1 MAVFCVVS
9 SLQNHCLR
17 AVACQLPNHETSLY
31 ALPVEIKAKLIH
43 LLSKRGLLTDSN
55 IEKVRLTSWYFTKL
69 KPAQF
74 VEALRP
80 KSIILSFVKLTAQ
93 IAQKIIANA
102 VRISWTC
109 LPLLAKKKKRFFRP
123 QTNSPTHAQKMT
135 TILWFYD
142 LNWSQNPN

>member
-55 IEKVRLTSWYFTKL
+55 IEKVRLNRWYFMKL
-69 KPAQF
+69 AS
-74 VEALRP
+74 
-80 KSIILSFVKLTAQ
+80 SICRSTAAKKCYPL
-93 IAQKIIANA
+93 ICKIDCLNNA
-102 VRISWTC
+102 KHNSKCGKNFIYVYSV
-109 LPLLAKKKKRFFRP
+109 AKKKRFFGCMEVLLALG
-123 QTNSPTHAQKMT
+123 TWHNNCSFFLHFIAGFW
-135 TILWFYD
+135 IFC
-142 LNWSQNPN
+142 

>member
-1 MAVFCVVS
+1 MNISRSSALLRRPFCKSKSTLRKRGKHAKELWYIICHHTLRTCPNLAELFFKKMAVFCVVS

-55 IEKVRLTSWYFTKL
+55 IEKVRLKSWYFTKL

-80 KSIILSFVKLTAQ
+80 KSIILSFVKLTA
-93 IAQKIIANA
+93 
-102 VRISWTC
+102 
-109 LPLLAKKKKRFFRP
+109 
-123 QTNSPTHAQKMT
+123 
-135 TILWFYD
+135 
-142 LNWSQNPN
+142 